1 MELSENEGG
10 NFEMQ
15 QRLEEE
21 KLKELEVAQIE
32 PAKKE
37 PVEKV
42 SETSSDI
49 T

>member
-21 KLKELEVAQIE
+21 KMKELEMAQ
-32 PAKKE
+32 
-37 PVEKV
+37 VE
-42 SETSSDI
+42 
-49 T
+49 